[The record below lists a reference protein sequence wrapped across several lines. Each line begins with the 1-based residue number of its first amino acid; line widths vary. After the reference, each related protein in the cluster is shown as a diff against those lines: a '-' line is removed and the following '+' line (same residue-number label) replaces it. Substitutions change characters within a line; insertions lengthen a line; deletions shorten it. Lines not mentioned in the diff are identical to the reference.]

1 MHVFC
6 ISSTDSCTPLQFSKY
21 VHMHASIL
29 PLEQLR
35 QIVLVAIQLVCVGNN
50 LTRCIWHQSHWPKAR
65 PHWLSDI
72 LNINFEVDSTG
83 SFEDKET
90 EA

>member
-1 MHVFC
+1 MH
-6 ISSTDSCTPLQFSKY
+6 D
-21 VHMHASIL
+21 SIL

-50 LTRCIWHQSHWPKAR
+50 LTMHMASVWPKAR

-72 LNINFEVDSTG
+72 LNISFEVGSIG
-83 SFEDKET
+83 SFKDKET

>member
-1 MHVFC
+1 MY
-6 ISSTDSCTPLQFSKY
+6 PLQFSKY
-21 VHMHASIL
+21 VHMHDSIL

-35 QIVLVAIQLVCVGNN
+35 QIVLGDIQLVCVGNN
-50 LTRCIWHQSHWPKAR
+50 LTRCIWHQSDRPKAR
-65 PHWLSDI
+65 PHRLSDI
-72 LNINFEVDSTG
+72 LNITFEVDSIG